1 MMTNLSGKVIIVTGA
16 ASGIGRATSELAAKS
31 GASVLAVDNA
41 EAVAETAAHIE
52 GLGGHAIATRADV
65 SDENDVSRF
74 VAECIEH
81 FGRIDGLHANAGV
94 IGAYKPF
101 QELTPDDWQRTLGI
115 NLVGTFLCIKHV
127 AAQLVAQQS
136 GAIVCTASVAGLR
149 ANAGPVDYSASKA
162 GVISM
167 TQTIAY
173 ELYGTGVRINAVC
186 PGLIETGMTESL
198 FTRARDKGS
207 AARIGQ
213 VNPSARHGTPAE
225 IAEMACFLLSD
236 AASYVNGQAFP
247 VDGGLSASHPWVFPQ
262 NKE

>member
-1 MMTNLSGKVIIVTGA
+1 MTNLSGKVIIVTGA
-16 ASGIGRATSELAAKS
+16 ASGIGRATSILAAQF
-31 GASVLAVDNA
+31 GAAVLAVDHA
-41 EAVAETAAHIE
+41 ESVMETVANIE
-52 GLGGHAIATRADV
+52 GTGGHALAVRADV
-65 SDENDVSRF
+65 SDENDVAGF
-74 VAECIEH
+74 VDECIER
-81 FGRIDGLHANAGV
+81 FGRIDGLHANAGI
-94 IGAYKPF
+94 IGAFKPF
-101 QELTPDDWQRTLGI
+101 RDLTPDDWQRTLGV

-127 AAQLVAQQS
+127 AAHLVAQKS

-186 PGLIETGMTESL
+186 PGLIETGMTESV
-198 FTRARDKGS
+198 FTRAREKGVE
-207 AARIGQ
+207 ARIGQ
-213 VNPSARHGTPAE
+213 VNPSKRHGTPAE

-262 NKE
+262 NKG